1 MKIEFHECGNGN
13 DLSGSVEPFEVTDGS
28 FVVIQAAALNTAYKG
43 SEREMRHNDLG
54 YGYECVVFVDCR
66 QGQHFLDSKLC
77 RDRQEAE
84 AWLSERCAY
93 YSKPANIVSQL
104 VWDLEGQL

>member
-1 MKIEFHECGNGN
+1 MKVEFHEGGRGN
-13 DLSGSVEPFEVTDGS
+13 DLNGSVEPFEATDGS
-28 FVVIQAAALNTAYKG
+28 LVAIQAVAYNTAYKD

-54 YGYECVVFVDCR
+54 YGYECVVFVDCSR
-66 QGQHFLDSKLC
+66 GQHFLDSKLC

-93 YSKPANIVSQL
+93 YSEPANIVSQL
-104 VWDLEGQL
+104 VWELQG